1 MIKIADWFKAIAEDF
16 EGNKDRVTEE
26 VIALC
31 KKYPIYELLEIFL
44 RAYDKTNMTY
54 DKKLIFDQVAYEI
67 SKVIQYNRSGE
78 NYDRRKNY
86 ILRFD

>member
-1 MIKIADWFKAIAEDF
+1 LNDAIKDCSNYDLTYQKELN
-16 EGNKDRVTEE
+16 E
-26 VIALC
+26 L

-67 SKVIQYNRSGE
+67 SKVI
-78 NYDRRKNY
+78 
-86 ILRFD
+86 